1 MTGHTLEDDQIE
13 LSDRPLLICDVDEV
27 ALEFVSP
34 FMGFLNSRG
43 HELRPV
49 SFRLTGNI
57 FALDDDA
64 ALDQAAVSVL
74 LEEFYAEQDKWQRA
88 TESAAETLD
97 ALSRDADVVFLTAM
111 PPRHRAIRRRVLDAA
126 GMPFPM
132 IASEKAK
139 GPAAR
144 TLHGDRDLPVAFV
157 DDIFRNL
164 HSVRDHLPQA
174 LLVNLMAHTGFR
186 ALAPNPGEGVVV
198 ARDWPHLGEVV
209 RHHFSAHRPAAG

>member
-1 MTGHTLEDDQIE
+1 MTGRIVEDDAVE

-27 ALEFVSP
+27 ALEFVTP

-57 FALDDDA
+57 FALDDDV
-64 ALDQAAVSVL
+64 ALDQAAVSAL
-74 LEEFYAEQDKWQRA
+74 LEDFYAEQDQWQRA
-88 TESAAETLD
+88 AESAAETLG
-97 ALSRDADVVFLTAM
+97 ALARDADVVFLTAM
-111 PPRHRAIRRRVLDAA
+111 PPRHREIRRRVLDAA

-164 HSVRDHLPQA
+164 HSVRDHLPEA
-174 LLVNLMAHTGFR
+174 LLVNLMAHAGFR
-186 ALAPNPGEGVVV
+186 ALAPDPGEGIVT
-198 ARDWPHLGEVV
+198 AESWPDAGELVQ
-209 RHHFSAHRPAAG
+209 RHFSGQRPHTG